1 MSLTIDLK
9 VIPGAKHNKII
20 LDKSGR
26 LVFYIKSPA
35 QDNKANEELIKILGL
50 KLRIPK
56 SNISIISGHKTRF
69 KRILLDQTN
78 LTIDTLLN
86 ELNLYPFDVNMKIY

>member
-26 LVFYIKSPA
+26 LVFYIKSLA

-50 KLRIPK
+50 KLKISK
-56 SNISIISGHKTRF
+56 SSISILSGHKARY
-69 KRILLDQTN
+69 KRILLDQD
-78 LTIDTLLN
+78 LDMDTLLGLLGVI
-86 ELNLYPFDVNMKIY
+86 EPSINMKIW